1 MSKEVSYG
9 SRMGNAEHD
18 AWEGKKSVSIGDIG
32 EQIKGERLR
41 LGNAIDRMRA
51 NLSILEQALSHDWVG
66 PIGEVDAQAVLG
78 EAGTIARQI
87 IKIDLLDSIARELL
101 AGSYRKP

>member
-1 MSKEVSYG
+1 VSKEVSYG

-51 NLSILEQALSHDWVG
+51 NLSILEQALSGWTG
-66 PIGEVDAQAVLG
+66 PSGEVDAQMVLG
-78 EAGTIARQI
+78 EAGTIMRQI
-87 IKIDLLDSIARELL
+87 IKIDVLASLERELL
-101 AGSYRKP
+101 SELHKAR